1 MNLFHWAAA
10 LITSFSGF
18 LFAREDVNPNRSL
31 LFAAQ
36 VLMLFAFLI
45 TTVAAL
51 TLGRS
56 LGFLPALR
64 RVKTKFAYQL
74 IRHPMYLGSMIVRL
88 AYILMHPSVY
98 NALLALLII
107 VVYDKRAKYEE
118 QILSHD
124 NSYVAY
130 SQQVKYRF
138 IPGVY

>member
-18 LFAREDVNPNRSL
+18 LFAREDVNPNHTL
-31 LFAAQ
+31 LFASR

-45 TTVAAL
+45 NIVAVL

-56 LGFLPALR
+56 FGFLPALR
-64 RVKTKFAYQL
+64 RVKTKCAYQL
-74 IRHPMYLGSMIVRL
+74 VRHPMYLGSIIVRL

-107 VVYDKRAKYEE
+107 VLYDKRAKYEE
-118 QILSHD
+118 QILSND
-124 NSYVAY
+124 QLYVDY
-130 SQQVKYRF
+130 LQKVQYRF

>member
-1 MNLFHWAAA
+1 
-10 LITSFSGF
+10 
-18 LFAREDVNPNRSL
+18 
-31 LFAAQ
+31 
-36 VLMLFAFLI
+36 MLFAFLI
-45 TTVAAL
+45 AIVATL

-56 LGFLPALR
+56 FGFLPALR

-74 IRHPMYLGSMIVRL
+74 VRHPMYLGSMIVRL

-107 VVYDKRAKYEE
+107 VLYDKRAKYEE

-138 IPGVY
+138 MPGVY